1 MPMRIWFFLALKRDD
16 VIDFI
21 TNPIILKENIREGQ
35 KITKIFD
42 RFCSAVPKDPQAV
55 PCIDFSASSGCGRPT
70 ALAENFT
77 FVEVDL

>member
-1 MPMRIWFFLALKRDD
+1 MPMRFWFFLALKRDD

-21 TNPIILKENIREGQ
+21 TNPINLKENIREGQ

-42 RFCSAVPKDPQAV
+42 RFCSAV